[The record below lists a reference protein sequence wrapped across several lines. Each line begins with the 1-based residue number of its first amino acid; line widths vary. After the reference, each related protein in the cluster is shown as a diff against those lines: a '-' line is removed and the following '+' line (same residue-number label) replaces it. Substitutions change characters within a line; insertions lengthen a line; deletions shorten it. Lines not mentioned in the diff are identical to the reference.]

1 MPLVWG
7 IKPKGN
13 TIKPN
18 ADHKKISAVT
28 NSTIMSNNPK
38 NNNSPKTTRKNMMS
52 LGIMVSQL
60 NMVTPLKALSHRLTI
75 IAYALEAK
83 FPMLKI
89 SLGLKLALVGIYK
102 PSFRL

>member
-18 ADHKKISAVT
+18 ADHIKISAVA
-28 NSTIMSNNPK
+28 NNTIISNKPK

-52 LGIMVSQL
+52 LGIMVSKPIKHA
-60 NMVTPLKALSHRLTI
+60 NTI
-75 IAYALEAK
+75 KSIIPQINYHC
-83 FPMLKI
+83 I
-89 SLGLKLALVGIYK
+89 
-102 PSFRL
+102 RT

>member
-1 MPLVWG
+1 MSLVWG

-18 ADHKKISAVT
+18 ADHKKNSAVT

-52 LGIMVSQL
+52 YGV
-60 NMVTPLKALSHRLTI
+60 
-75 IAYALEAK
+75 
-83 FPMLKI
+83 
-89 SLGLKLALVGIYK
+89 
-102 PSFRL
+102 

>member
-28 NSTIMSNNPK
+28 NSTIVITL
-38 NNNSPKTTRKNMMS
+38 KT
-52 LGIMVSQL
+52 II
-60 NMVTPLKALSHRLTI
+60 PLKP
-75 IAYALEAK
+75 LEKA
-83 FPMLKI
+83 
-89 SLGLKLALVGIYK
+89 
-102 PSFRL
+102 